1 MRYEV
6 PFEEERARDDQ
17 LLKSPIRPEGVV
29 PSLLVR
35 RALVDD
41 HTVLFWVLLVL
52 VQNVGIASLLG
63 KTPHSSDEA
72 GEGGRLV
79 LGSASLLETRM
90 YASGDRRGTRIDV
103 RCRSDLGC
111 TWRITVT
118 CHLSVTAKGFC
129 DKVGAPSACICVWLY
144 YEMSPDLSSGL
155 VM

>member
-1 MRYEV
+1 V

-17 LLKSPIRPEGVV
+17 LLKSPIRLEGVV

-79 LGSASLLETRM
+79 LGSAFLPEMRM
-90 YASGDRRGTRIDV
+90 YASEDRRGS
-103 RCRSDLGC
+103 RSDASCRFDLDC
-111 TWRITVT
+111 TWRITVI
-118 CHLSVTAKGFC
+118 CHLSVTAQGFC
-129 DKVGAPSACICVWLY
+129 DIVSVPSACICVWLC
-144 YEMSPDLSSGL
+144 YEMSLDLSSGL